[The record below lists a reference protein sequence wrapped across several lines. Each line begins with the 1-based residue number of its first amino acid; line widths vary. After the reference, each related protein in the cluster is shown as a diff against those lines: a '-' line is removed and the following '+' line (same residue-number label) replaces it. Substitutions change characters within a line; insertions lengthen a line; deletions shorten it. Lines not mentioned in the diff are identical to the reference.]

1 MATSEQREQEARWLA
16 RKAIRRAIMS
26 LVRAEEAD
34 ISNVKPQAAASYT
47 AQAMNECKK
56 AERHYQLAIA
66 EKQKAKRAPQSM
78 PILSAEEAAK
88 QKETC
93 SSCRFFTPYNEG
105 DPDGRCLLE
114 LGTYCS
120 HTRGAQA
127 ACNEYMETK
136 EQEK

>member
-16 RKAIRRAIMS
+16 RKAVRRAIMC

-34 ISNVKPQAAASYT
+34 VSNVNPQSAASYT
-47 AQAMNECKK
+47 AQAMDECKK
-56 AERHYQLAIA
+56 AEKHYQRAIA
-66 EKQKAKRAPQSM
+66 EKKKAKRAPQSM

-93 SSCRFFTPYNEG
+93 ISCRFFISYNDG
-105 DPDGRCLLE
+105 DPNGRCMLE

-127 ACNEYMETK
+127 ACNEYMEGK
-136 EQEK
+136 EKA